1 MVANVPVITR
11 HYAPGSRKKILA
23 TPWSPEISYVAMGQ
37 YTKIIKP
44 ATINGYPLVNIQKA
58 IENGH
63 L

>member
-37 YTKIIKP
+37 YTKIIK
-44 ATINGYPLVNIQKA
+44 NQPLLMVT
-58 IENGH
+58 
-63 L
+63 LW